1 MVNLSTEHIEIDPTI
16 CGGRPRIKGTRVRVQ
31 DIVSE
36 HMFHGLSPEEIVSA
50 FPRVSLSAV
59 YAALAYYH
67 DHREDIRQAFDND
80 RELAEKLKANSPSRL
95 EQYLR

>member
-1 MVNLSTEHIEIDPTI
+1 MASLSTEHIEIDPAI

-36 HMFHGLSPEEIVSA
+36 HVFHGLSPEEIASA

-67 DHREDIRQAFDND
+67 DHRDDIRKAFDDD
-80 RELAEKLKANSPSRL
+80 RELTGKLKANSSSRL
-95 EQYLR
+95 EQFLR

>member
-1 MVNLSTEHIEIDPTI
+1 MVSLSTEHIEIDPAI

-36 HMFHGLSPEEIVSA
+36 LMFHGLSPEEIVSA

-67 DHREDIRQAFDND
+67 DHSDDIRKAFDND
-80 RELAEKLKANSPSRL
+80 SALAEKLKANSSSRL
-95 EQYLR
+95 EQFLR